1 VNRLTS
7 RSFLRLMHHLALLAM
22 VLMLC
27 MPVLSRW
34 QQTHETPGESEMCLS
49 GASRTALGMDAHAH
63 HHPTDESPAAPHDH
77 HDHDTCG
84 YCTLATRMLP
94 VLALVL
100 ALPPPPP
107 ARHSPHTH
115 LPVPP
120 AAPVWPAH
128 SPRGP
133 PLHA

>member
-1 VNRLTS
+1 
-7 RSFLRLMHHLALLAM
+7 MHHLALAAM

-34 QQTHETPGESEMCLS
+34 QQAQVADSHDHHEMCLS
-49 GASRTALGMDAHAH
+49 EASLAALADHAH
-63 HHPTDESPAAPHDH
+63 HQPPDDNNTPPHDH
-77 HDHDTCG
+77 LHDHDACG
-84 YCTLATRMLP
+84 YCTLTTRMLP

-100 ALPPPPP
+100 ALPPAPP
-107 ARHSPHTH
+107 ARHSHTQNLPAPPTPHD
-115 LPVPP
+115 
-120 AAPVWPAH
+120 WPAH